1 MITEKEII
9 EILNKFFEVKVVR
22 QEPQMNFYRIGIWL
36 NGQEINNVEIELNT
50 VADIID
56 KLVGVIAKAIIDKIK
71 EEEIIE
77 EIKRSRL
84 RTKILSK

>member
-1 MITEKEII
+1 MITENKII
-9 EILNKFFEVKVVR
+9 EVIKDYFLYPER
-22 QEPQMNFYRIGIWL
+22 STLG
-36 NGQEINNVEIELNT
+36 NNLTYGKSVWMDYKDVEN
-50 VADIID
+50 
-56 KLVGVIAKAIIDKIK
+56 IAKIIIDKIK